1 MSVVHTSLS
10 WELHA
15 YHTLEFYVVKYDKD
29 GVIEVKD
36 DAEVEFKNE
45 IPAGRDIDD
54 FRVGDEVMA
63 MWMDGRRYAAVVM
76 KVGGTYIHIHLR
88 L

>member
-1 MSVVHTSLS
+1 MC
-10 WELHA
+10 
-15 YHTLEFYVVKYDKD
+15 TLEFYVVMYDED

-36 DAEVEFKNE
+36 DAEVEFKDE
-45 IPAGRDIDD
+45 IPIATGRDIDN

>member
-1 MSVVHTSLS
+1 M
-10 WELHA
+10 HA
-15 YHTLEFYVVKYDKD
+15 YRTLEFYVVKYDED

-36 DAEVEFKNE
+36 DAEVDFKNE

-76 KVGGTYIHIHLR
+76 KVGGAYIHIHLR